1 MAKKRGLKCPWCF
14 QSVPSINGFRNHIRM
29 KHPHESRREDTA
41 PLPNKLLSN
50 RSNID
55 DSDGVFEFDGVLA
68 DDEFASCVEIVA
80 DSDDDSYYSDCGF
93 ENEMGGGGIY
103 SSSESDRRLG
113 KYKRLCS
120 AQRSHCLGRSWSINL
135 FVSLTYVRVLG
146 KNK

>member
-14 QSVPSINGFRNHIRM
+14 QSVPSINGFRNHIRT

-80 DSDDDSYYSDCGF
+80 DSDELVC
-93 ENEMGGGGIY
+93 
-103 SSSESDRRLG
+103 ES
-113 KYKRLCS
+113 
-120 AQRSHCLGRSWSINL
+120 
-135 FVSLTYVRVLG
+135 
-146 KNK
+146 